1 MPLLIDGHNLIG
13 SGAIAGISLADEDD
27 EAKLVARLRV
37 WRSKAK
43 DRMTVIFDHGITGG
57 RSLALSGAGV
67 NVIFARNP
75 QDADELIRRRLRK
88 AGKGLILV
96 SNDAE
101 LRRAAGAVGVEVWRS
116 DEFVQRMQKPPRT
129 KKAAASAEAG
139 ASIEAGAESD
149 VFLSENEVDAWMRLF
164 SKKKK
169 AKRSAKKQ
177 EETRRKKK

>member
-13 SGAIAGISLADEDD
+13 SGSIPDISLADEDD

-57 RSLALSGAGV
+57 RSIGLSGAGV

-75 QDADELIRRRLRK
+75 QDADELIRRRLRN
-88 AGKGLILV
+88 AGKGLILI

-101 LRRAAGAVGVEVWRS
+101 LRRDAAAAEVEVWRS
-116 DEFVQRMQKPPRT
+116 DEFVQRMQT
-129 KKAAASAEAG
+129 KARKKGTTSAIQEAAQ
-139 ASIEAGAESD
+139 EAGAESH
-149 VFLSENEVDAWMRLF
+149 VNLSEREVDQWLRMF
-164 SKKKK
+164 DK
-169 AKRSAKKQ
+169 AKK
-177 EETRRKKK
+177 RRKKK

>member
-13 SGAIAGISLADEDD
+13 SGAFADISLADEDD

-57 RSLALSGAGV
+57 RSIALSGAGV

-75 QDADELIRRRLRK
+75 QDADELIRRRLRN
-88 AGKGLILV
+88 AAKGLILV

-101 LRRAAGAVGVEVWRS
+101 LRREAALAEVEVWRS
-116 DEFVQRMQKPPRT
+116 DEFVQRMQTPARK
-129 KKAAASAEAG
+129 KKAAPTA
-139 ASIEAGAESD
+139 EAGAESH
-149 VFLSENEVDAWMRLF
+149 VNLSEREVDQWLRLF
-164 SKKKK
+164 EKDKKG
-169 AKRSAKKQ
+169 RP
-177 EETRRKKK
+177 RKKNAEAPKKGKKSS

>member
-13 SGAIAGISLADEDD
+13 SGSIPDISLADEDD

-37 WRSKAK
+37 WRSKVK

-57 RSLALSGAGV
+57 RSIGLSGAGV

-88 AGKGLILV
+88 DSQGLILV

-101 LRRAAGAVGVEVWRS
+101 LRRDAAAADVQVWRS
-116 DEFVQRMQKPPRT
+116 DEFVQRMQT
-129 KKAAASAEAG
+129 KTRKKGAKAPEAG
-139 ASIEAGAESD
+139 QEAGAESH
-149 VFLSENEVDAWMRLF
+149 VNLSEREVDQWMRLF
-164 SKKKK
+164 GKSQKSGKESSKESSK
-169 AKRSAKKQ
+169 
-177 EETRRKKK
+177 

>member
-13 SGAIAGISLADEDD
+13 SGSIPDISLADEDD

-57 RSLALSGAGV
+57 RSIGLSGAGV

-75 QDADELIRRRLRK
+75 QDADELIRRRLRSG
-88 AGKGLILV
+88 GKGLILV

-101 LRRAAGAVGVEVWRS
+101 LRRDAAAAEVEVWRS
-116 DEFVQRMQKPPRT
+116 DEFVQRMQT
-129 KKAAASAEAG
+129 KERKKG
-139 ASIEAGAESD
+139 ATAQIQEAGAESH
-149 VFLSENEVDAWMRLF
+149 VNLSDREVDQWLRMF
-164 SKKKK
+164 DK
-169 AKRSAKKQ
+169 AKK
-177 EETRRKKK
+177 RRKRK

>member
-13 SGAIAGISLADEDD
+13 SGSIPDISLADEDD

-57 RSLALSGAGV
+57 RSIGLSGAGV

-75 QDADELIRRRLRK
+75 QDADELIRRRLRS

-101 LRRAAGAVGVEVWRS
+101 LRRDAAAAEVEVWRS
-116 DEFVQRMQKPPRT
+116 DEFVQRMQT
-129 KKAAASAEAG
+129 KERKKNAAAQEA
-139 ASIEAGAESD
+139 AQEAGAESH
-149 VFLSENEVDAWMRLF
+149 VNLSDREVDQWLRMF
-164 SKKKK
+164 DK
-169 AKRSAKKQ
+169 AKKP
-177 EETRRKKK
+177 RKKK

>member
-13 SGAIAGISLADEDD
+13 SGAIADISLADEDD

-57 RSLALSGAGV
+57 RSIGLSGAGV
-67 NVIFARNP
+67 TVIFARNP
-75 QDADELIRRRLRK
+75 QDADDLIRNRLHK

-101 LRRAAGAVGVEVWRS
+101 LRRTAVGAEVEVWRS
-116 DEFVQRMQKPPRT
+116 DEFVQRMQT
-129 KKAAASAEAG
+129 KVRKKGAAAATH
-139 ASIEAGAESD
+139 EAGAESH
-149 VFLSENEVDAWMRLF
+149 VNLSEKEVDEWMRLF
-164 SKKKK
+164 DKGSKKSSKK
-169 AKRSAKKQ
+169 
-177 EETRRKKK
+177 RKKK